1 MLFKGQLY
9 SFWLDVLLYLLYIV
23 LLLKKGGKNG
33 NLSLQQIQRK
43 LLFLVSPMI
52 TLLPIPRP
60 VGFGRGFQSLDQCF
74 SGHGK
79 TYFLNKTLCT
89 HGLLI
94 APGLVS

>member
-9 SFWLDVLLYLLYIV
+9 SFWLDVLLYLLYIA
-23 LLLKKGGKNG
+23 LLLKKGGQNG

-43 LLFLVSPMI
+43 LLFLMSPMI

-60 VGFGRGFQSLDQCF
+60 VGFGRGFQSF

-79 TYFLNKTLCT
+79 TYFLNKALCI